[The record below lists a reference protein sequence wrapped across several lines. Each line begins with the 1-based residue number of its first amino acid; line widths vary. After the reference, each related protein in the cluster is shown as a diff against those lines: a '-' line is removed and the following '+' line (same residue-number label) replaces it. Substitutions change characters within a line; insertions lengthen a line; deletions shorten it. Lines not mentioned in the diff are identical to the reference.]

1 MRLAARMKLLF
12 IAAINH
18 VYGCNSWRPTWS
30 HNPTEVCC
38 DWLYGYR
45 EDTFAKGHL
54 YFMTEFTASA
64 RETDVAVCWELLW
77 WQELP
82 ASPSRLSP
90 SNEAVTNRMRP
101 FSTAL
106 PPVRAVGKETVAV
119 CHGEQVLFLSLGMK
133 ASSLVTRTQ
142 ISSCHR
148 LQAAV
153 LAVQMGLLKILWP
166 LKDICICLL
175 LYLFVYWAWVFLSA
189 LVHLTYPMGEN

>member
-18 VYGCNSWRPTWS
+18 VYYCNSWSPTWS

-38 DWLYGYR
+38 DWRYGYR

-64 RETDVAVCWELLW
+64 RETDVCVCSELLW

-82 ASPSRLSP
+82 GFPSSLSP
-90 SNEAVTNRMRP
+90 SILWPTGWDPSAQPCCLSVLLARRLCLCHRGFVP
-101 FSTAL
+101 FLGDEGSQF
-106 PPVRAVGKETVAV
+106 
-119 CHGEQVLFLSLGMK
+119 GEQNPNQQLD
-133 ASSLVTRTQ
+133 
-142 ISSCHR
+142 H

-166 LKDICICLL
+166 IKDTCICLL
-175 LYLFVYWAWVFLSA
+175 LFCLLGLWFLSA
-189 LVHLTYPMGEN
+189 LVHLTYPMGKN